1 MKSSEENG
9 SYDRIVNIL
18 KNSTPDLTNPEEVEN
33 EIIRTIRS
41 QNQRRGRISDL
52 VESLFNWV
60 YIGWVRRSL
69 IGISVVLVAIFVYQ
83 QAFIF
88 RQVKELN
95 RKIVITGNESSSVS
109 SSELEKRLVL
119 YKMSSK
125 LSLTG
130 EVGISESQ
138 LDEFLDA
145 YSELQVKYKDLLRII
160 EEDPELKNYIENKLK
175 EDRKY
180 KPDI

>member
-1 MKSSEENG
+1 
-9 SYDRIVNIL
+9 
-18 KNSTPDLTNPEEVEN
+18 
-33 EIIRTIRS
+33 
-41 QNQRRGRISDL
+41 
-52 VESLFNWV
+52 
-60 YIGWVRRSL
+60 VRRSL

-95 RKIVITGNESSSVS
+95 RKIVITGNESSAVS

-130 EVGISESQ
+130 EVRISESQ

-145 YSELQVKYKDLLRII
+145 YSELQVKYKDLIRII

>member
-1 MKSSEENG
+1 MNSSEENG

-18 KNSTPDLTNPEEVEN
+18 KNSTPDLSNPEEVEN

-52 VESLFNWV
+52 VESLFDWV

-95 RKIVITGNESSSVS
+95 RKIVITGNESSAVS

-130 EVGISESQ
+130 EVRISESQ

-145 YSELQVKYKDLLRII
+145 YSELQVKYKDLIRII

>member
-18 KNSTPDLTNPEEVEN
+18 KNSTPDLSNPEEVEN